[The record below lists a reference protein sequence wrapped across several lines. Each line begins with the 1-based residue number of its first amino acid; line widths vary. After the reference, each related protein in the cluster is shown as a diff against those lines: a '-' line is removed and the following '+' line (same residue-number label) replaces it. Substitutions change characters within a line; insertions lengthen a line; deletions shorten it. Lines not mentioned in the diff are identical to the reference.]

1 MKKFLFLTATCC
13 ILSGW
18 IMAQDRDKD
27 FGKINIEEVSKTT
40 YDLDKTA
47 EAVVLYDIGNA
58 FFSWDDDN
66 GFIIIFERSTKIK
79 ILSKAGFKYGEIEI
93 PYYKEKQKAEEVY
106 DIEAYTY
113 NQENGLPKIS
123 KLDKDN
129 IFNEKTSGNWYNKKF
144 AMPDVKEGSV
154 IEFRYKIESPYFFN
168 FRDWSFQSKIP
179 EVYSEFTFRMIPFYE
194 YHCILQGAAKCDYSK
209 SEVGV
214 EKKRIGEIEY
224 KEKTFVFGMRNV
236 PAFRDEDYI
245 TSVNDYIMKME
256 FQLAV
261 VYYMTGTKQEIITTW
276 PAYIKELSKMDE
288 FGSYM
293 KSVSKSSEDILNSLG
308 ISAQPNPEKAKTIFN
323 FVKSNYSWNS
333 SSGKYASQTGKEFM
347 KTKTGNSADINLFLC
362 ALLNEAGIQSY
373 PVLLSTRSHGKIRV
387 DYPFEKF
394 INYVIVSARIDSAN
408 VMLDATEPLGSFG
421 LLPARCI
428 NEKGLIVNT
437 EKTEW
442 TPLVDDV
449 HSEVADSNY
458 IAFNDDLDSAYIDCN
473 LRSYGHNGLR
483 NRNEFQD
490 DSAGFKK
497 KCYAEGMESKGDVN
511 VQNENDPELPFIYDY
526 KASMEVESVGDKL
539 LVVPFPGLTMTENP
553 LKLPSRNYPVDMVY
567 KTRHSFVTCID
578 IPEDYKYLEQVK
590 PVSIDNNLVSIQYQI
605 IIKDDVIVV
614 SGFYE
619 FKKPVYSRF
628 EYYDLRIYMTKI
640 VETFNDKI
648 VLVKI

>member
-1 MKKFLFLTATCC
+1 MNKFLFVIAFFW
-13 ILSGW
+13 ILSGM
-18 IMAQDRDKD
+18 ILAQDRDKD

-47 EAVVLYDIGNA
+47 EAAILYDLGNA
-58 FFSWDDDN
+58 FFEYDPDD
-66 GFIIIFERSTKIK
+66 GFTIIFERSTKIK
-79 ILSKAGFKYGEIEI
+79 IVSKAGLKYGEVEI
-93 PYYKEKQKAEEVY
+93 PYYKEKQQKEVVY

-113 NQENGLPKIS
+113 NLENGTPSIS
-123 KLDKDN
+123 KLNKDN
-129 IFNEKTSGNWYNKKF
+129 IFDEKTSGNWYSKKF

-194 YHCILQGAAKCDYSK
+194 YHCILQGATKCDYSK

-276 PAYIKELSKMDE
+276 PAYIKELSKMEE

-293 KSVSKSSEDILNSLG
+293 KSISKSSEDILNSLG
-308 ISAQPNPEKAKTIFN
+308 ISAQSNAEKAKAIFN
-323 FVKSNYSWNS
+323 FVKLNYRWNG
-333 SSGKYASQTGKEFM
+333 SSGKYASQTAKEFM

-362 ALLNEAGIQSY
+362 ALLNDVGIQAY

-394 INYVIVSARIDSAN
+394 INYVIVSARMDSTN

-428 NEKGLIVNT
+428 NEKGLIVNS

-442 TPLVDDV
+442 TPLVDNV

-473 LRSYGHNGLR
+473 LRSIGHNGLR
-483 NRNEFQD
+483 YRNEFQD
-490 DSAGFKK
+490 DSASFKK
-497 KCYAEGMESKGDVN
+497 KCFAEGMESKREVN
-511 VQNENDPELPFIYDY
+511 VQNENNPELPFICDY
-526 KASMEVESVGDKL
+526 RASMEVESVGDKM

-553 LKLPSRNYPVDMVY
+553 LKLPLRNYPVDMVY
-567 KTRHSFVTCID
+567 KTRHSFVTYID
-578 IPEDYKYLEQVK
+578 IPVGYKYLEQVK

-605 IIKDDVIVV
+605 LIKDNAIVV

-628 EYYDLRIYMTKI
+628 EYIDLKSYMTKI
-640 VETFNDKI
+640 VETFNEKI
-648 VLVKI
+648 VLVKV